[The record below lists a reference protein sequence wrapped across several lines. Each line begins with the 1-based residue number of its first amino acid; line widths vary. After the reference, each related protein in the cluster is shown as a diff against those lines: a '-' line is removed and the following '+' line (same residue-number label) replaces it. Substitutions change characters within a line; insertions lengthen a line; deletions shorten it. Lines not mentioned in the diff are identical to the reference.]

1 MTFEKFLVGMV
12 GDSAVLYEVDSL
24 TSLTVKP
31 DVTLVTDRQ
40 GESWEVTEPTV
51 YDNLNE
57 AIDALNKKV
66 GLDDVK

>member
-12 GDSAVLYEVDSL
+12 GDSAVLYEIDSL

-31 DVTLVTDRQ
+31 DMTIVTDRQ
-40 GESWEVTEPTV
+40 GTAMEVTEPTV
-51 YDNLNE
+51 YDDLNS